1 LSGQAG
7 ALFDGANPAGCS
19 QSFACPSGD
28 STHYFGGENDGSITI
43 MRDGGVGF
51 FNLFSLNFAFLAPLG
66 GLPDGVYGQ
75 LRLTGLLTDGST
87 VSVAKDFASQDQN
100 GAFQFAYWL
109 LEPEFSKLNLSS
121 VTIDACMFDGL
132 GNCLND
138 ANNPVGLAQ
147 FAVDDLEVSIPL
159 PGTVPLLLLGM
170 AGLAVIRRRAQ

>member
-1 LSGQAG
+1 MIELSIQVIDFVEKRSGQQLA
-7 ALFDGANPAGCS
+7 
-19 QSFACPSGD
+19 SF
-28 STHYFGGENDGSITI
+28 H
-43 MRDGGVGF
+43 

-100 GAFQFAYWL
+100 GAFQFANWL

-147 FAVDDLEVSIPL
+147 FALALRFAMARGDGSARALFVGSITYL
-159 PGTVPLLLLGM
+159 PLLWTVMILGK
-170 AGLAVIRRRAQ
+170 Q